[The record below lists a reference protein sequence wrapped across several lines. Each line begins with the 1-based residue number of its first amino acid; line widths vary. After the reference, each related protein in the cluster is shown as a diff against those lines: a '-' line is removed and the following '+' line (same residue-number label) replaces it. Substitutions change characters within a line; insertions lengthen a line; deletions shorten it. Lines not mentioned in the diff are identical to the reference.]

1 MSPCQAHSL
10 RLSSVT
16 PVDSRASGV
25 VHNLLNQRVKLAI
38 REQLQEAEGLKYH
51 GGAVLYVVLAYA
63 LGWAGLFQG
72 FWLTNLVCVLLLAHA
87 MTIAAYM
94 IHECGHNLVFK
105 SIGKNTKL
113 GRFLSWIC
121 GSAYG
126 TYEDMRYKHFRHHV
140 DNDDVV
146 WFDYEK
152 FFKDHPVTLRVTRF
166 LEWFYIPAHDLIMH
180 FIMVFT
186 SFVIPQ
192 RRNQRRRNLSV
203 IIIRGGVFLAL
214 IAFFP
219 KVAALYI
226 IAYMLMMTVLRF
238 MDSLQHDYPYSLTL
252 FEFGKPLRKG
262 NFEWDQEHTFSNPHS
277 RKTEWFNW
285 FTLNF
290 GFHNAHHA
298 DMAVPWYRL
307 PAKHRE
313 IFGDD
318 PTVVIPLGAQLRIFH
333 KQRVR
338 RIVGN
343 HEGVEPEGRDFLAAA
358 RRAEVYGG
366 NAASFLTSF

>member
-1 MSPCQAHSL
+1 VSISEKIQ
-10 RLSSVT
+10 
-16 PVDSRASGV
+16 
-25 VHNLLNQRVKLAI
+25 Q
-38 REQLQEAEGLKYH
+38 AEGLRYH
-51 GGAVLYVVLAYA
+51 GGALIYA
-63 LGWAGLFQG
+63 FGTYLLGWLGLFS
-72 FWLTNLVCVLLLAHA
+72 TNWIINIGATLLLAHG

-105 SIGKNTKL
+105 SGRDNARL
-113 GRFLSWIC
+113 GRILSWLC
-121 GSAYG
+121 GASYG

-152 FFKDHPVTLRVTRF
+152 FFENHPGILRVTRF

-186 SFVIPQ
+186 SFIIPQ
-192 RRNQRRRNLSV
+192 RKNQRRRNLSV
-203 IIIRGGVFLAL
+203 ILIRGGVFIAL
-214 IAFFP
+214 LVYVP
-219 KVAALYI
+219 KVALLYAV
-226 IAYMLMMTVLRF
+226 AYMLMMTVLRF

-252 FEFGKPLRKG
+252 FEFDKPPRKG
-262 NFEWDQEHTFSNPHS
+262 NFEWEQEHTFSNPHTL
-277 RKTEWFNW
+277 KWDWPNW

-290 GFHNAHHA
+290 GFHNAHHD
-298 DMAVPWYRL
+298 DMTVPWYRL

-313 IFGDD
+313 MFGTD
-318 PTVVIPLGAQLRIFH
+318 PAAVIPLGAQLRIFH

-343 HEGVEPEGRDFLAAA
+343 HEGVEPEGREFLKAAQ
-358 RRAEVYGG
+358 RAEVYGG